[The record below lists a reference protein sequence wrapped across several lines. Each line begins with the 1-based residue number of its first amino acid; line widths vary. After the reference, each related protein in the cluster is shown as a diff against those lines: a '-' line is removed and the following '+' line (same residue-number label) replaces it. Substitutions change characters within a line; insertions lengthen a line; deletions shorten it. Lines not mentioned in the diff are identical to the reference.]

1 MVYTVL
7 HMPVVSVA
15 TRMALATGLCL
26 LVHGCENVQGGAV
39 ELSWKLRPA
48 SSSLED
54 KFVDCDSG
62 REDTG
67 PVTHIRLDW
76 EVAVQQG
83 VRQGSARWR
92 CTDNHGTTGFDLPE
106 GDALLTVTPECSE
119 GAARADSYIA
129 PAAEQRRVI
138 AGDTISLGAVEIVVV
153 VTDCRDQRCICGVPF
168 ASGHTP
174 GNRGGAAIASA
185 SNLKQPAAA
194 PSNAQH
200 QTRGESR

>member
-1 MVYTVL
+1 
-7 HMPVVSVA
+7 
-15 TRMALATGLCL
+15 MALATGLCL
-26 LVHGCENVQGGAV
+26 SVHGCENVQGGAV

-67 PVTHIRLDW
+67 PVTHIRLSW
-76 EVAVQQG
+76 EVGDQQG
-83 VRQGSARWR
+83 FAAWP
-92 CTDNHGTTGFDLPE
+92 CDENHGTTGFDLPQ

-119 GAARADSYIA
+119 GAAARADSYIA

-138 AGDTISLGAVEIVVV
+138 VGDTISLGAVEIVVV
-153 VTDCRDQRCICGVPF
+153 VTDCQAQSCICGVPF

-200 QTRGESR
+200 QTRGETR